1 MCFFFA
7 AVPREVADGT
17 YNNMAALFRLSSFDS
32 DVFKQKKKRK
42 KRKQNEAPNPCMC
55 HQITELAILE
65 KKIRI
70 KDKHKTRR
78 QKRKKKIT
86 VKCRTG
92 NRYPICHRPNDDTK
106 KAAGFLFFLRA
117 SGNYF
122 YMYFYIFVFF
132 LLLLLLLFQFRIW
145 NQLALRVILLP
156 IFITH
161 CFCCSSSIGCTS
173 VMLTRLSYTLIYIH
187 LSVLAVGVKRD
198 QLREG
203 ERNITY
209 RILLDMK
216 TSPDPGAHIP
226 MIQMQSDRS
235 G

>member
-1 MCFFFA
+1 MSHRQSLPHLSSSKRWYKKGGRVSFFFKS
-7 AVPREVADGT
+7 VRE
-17 YNNMAALFRLSSFDS
+17 LFLY
-32 DVFKQKKKRK
+32 VF
-42 KRKQNEAPNPCMC
+42 
-55 HQITELAILE
+55 L
-65 KKIRI
+65 
-70 KDKHKTRR
+70 
-78 QKRKKKIT
+78 
-86 VKCRTG
+86 
-92 NRYPICHRPNDDTK
+92 
-106 KAAGFLFFLRA
+106 
-117 SGNYF
+117 YF
-122 YMYFYIFVFF
+122 RFF

-203 ERNITY
+203 ERNITC

-235 G
+235 GWFTFPVSHTHAFQPINI